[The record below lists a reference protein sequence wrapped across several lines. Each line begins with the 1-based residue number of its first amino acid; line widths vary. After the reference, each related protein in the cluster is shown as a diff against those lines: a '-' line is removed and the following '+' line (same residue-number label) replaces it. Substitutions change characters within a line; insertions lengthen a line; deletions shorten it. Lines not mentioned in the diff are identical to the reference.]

1 MIPEVEKQMCVTVE
15 NMIILLTNYTD
26 KACWKRAVFFAEV
39 CLNWIEELDPGNEY
53 VKETRK
59 GIDEFYND
67 SENAKWKE
75 VNENLTE
82 RNDVEDRQGVQRIH
96 IGFDTP
102 GQDPGTWFT
111 GIDKALFEKLGIR
124 PSFSVRRGDIDMD
137 AGIGRFTTLSRD
149 SGIS

>member
-111 GIDKALFEKLGIR
+111 GIDKALFEIVKEKKDKER
-124 PSFSVRRGDIDMD
+124 FFSFGCRGSEADYV
-137 AGIGRFTTLSRD
+137 ARSSFYPN
-149 SGIS
+149 